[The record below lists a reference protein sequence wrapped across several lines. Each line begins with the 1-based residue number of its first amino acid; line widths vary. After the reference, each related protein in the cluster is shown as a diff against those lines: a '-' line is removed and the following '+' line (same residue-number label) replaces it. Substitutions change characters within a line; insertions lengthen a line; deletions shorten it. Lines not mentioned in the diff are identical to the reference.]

1 MAYDIYIIIL
11 TAFGMFG
18 IYCFIETL
26 LTFFDLVKMPP
37 SVMIMRNE
45 TDENTLKKVDFVEQN
60 VPNNYI
66 VFYPAKEKISE
77 EKQMETLCNYL
88 ESVLGVK
95 SVNNR

>member
-26 LTFFDLVKMPP
+26 LTFFDLAKMPP

-45 TDENTLKKVDFVEQN
+45 TDENTLKKVDFVQQN
-60 VPNNYI
+60 VPNNHI
-66 VFYPAKEKISE
+66 VFYPAEEKIGE
-77 EKQMETLCNYL
+77 ENQMETLCNYL

>member
-1 MAYDIYIIIL
+1 MAYDVYIIIL

-26 LTFFDLVKMPP
+26 LTFFDLAKMPP
-37 SVMIMRNE
+37 SVMIMRNDA
-45 TDENTLKKVDFVEQN
+45 DENTLKKIDFVQQN

-66 VFYPAKEKISE
+66 VFYPVETE
-77 EKQMETLCNYL
+77 EEGENPEQQLYSYL
-88 ESVLGVK
+88 ENVLGVK

>member
-45 TDENTLKKVDFVEQN
+45 TDENTLKKVDFVQQN

-66 VFYPAKEKISE
+66 VFYPEEEKIGE